1 MIRTMSEPLPF
12 VLVHGAFHGPWC
24 FEPLVAALARRG
36 RRSQCPELPLTSLA
50 EDAAALTRALDRIAG
65 AGASNA
71 GAGAGTGRVVL
82 LGHSY
87 GGAVVTAAGAHPVVE
102 RIVLLTALAP
112 DDGEA
117 PSGGPVEIAPAF
129 LSALRP
135 SAAGT
140 LEVDPARSAELFY
153 PDAEPAAASA
163 AAARLR
169 PGNTGVSGEKIAR
182 AAWRER
188 KTDYVVCADDPIIF
202 AHSQRALA
210 ARTGARVHELPGD
223 HSPFLARAEALAD
236 LLIRIADAG

>member
-1 MIRTMSEPLPF
+1 MTRTMPEPLPF

-36 RRSQCPELPLTSLA
+36 RSCTTPELPLTSLA
-50 EDAAALTRALDRIAG
+50 ADAAAVTRALDRIANEA
-65 AGASNA
+65 AGRSA
-71 GAGAGTGRVVL
+71 GRVVL

-87 GGAVVTAAGAHPVVE
+87 GGAVVTAAGGHPVVE

-117 PSGGPVEIAPAF
+117 PNGGPVEIAPAF

-135 SAAGT
+135 SATGS
-140 LEVDPARSAELFY
+140 LEVDPARAAELFY
-153 PDAEPAAASA
+153 PDADPAAAAA

-182 AAWRER
+182 AAWRDR
-188 KTDYVVCADDPIIF
+188 PTDYVVCADDPIIL
-202 AHSQRALA
+202 ARSQRALA
-210 ARTGARVHELPGD
+210 ARTGAKVHELPGD
-223 HSPFLARAEALAD
+223 HSPFLARPEALAA
-236 LLIRIADAG
+236 LLVEIADDVSR